1 MSFMR
6 NVCLL
11 AVLFLLSSC
20 SSSKNYFIS
29 SDYEDTVTDK
39 EVLIVPVYREQFTET
54 PKPIFGYL
62 NSSQKAILES
72 ELEAFFNNTLNI
84 PVKIYDDS
92 RSFSSDSFSLE
103 RATLNETEFFILKPQ
118 DEVFSDSGFILF
130 IDEFSFNTQTREVRS
145 SSYAGHG
152 KSIKRILYFETKYSL
167 WDNVNKKIAA
177 YGQFNTSKE
186 VSSEVTEED
195 YASVIRAVLDDIA
208 KSSPLRAKS

>member
-1 MSFMR
+1 MSFTR

-11 AVLFLLSSC
+11 AVLILLSSC

-62 NSSQKAILES
+62 DSSQKAILES
-72 ELEAFFNNTLNI
+72 ELEAFFNNKLNI
-84 PVKIYDDS
+84 PVKIFDDS
-92 RSFSSDSFSLE
+92 RSFSSESFSLE

-118 DEVFSDSGFILF
+118 DEVFSDSGFVLF
-130 IDEFSFNTQTREVRS
+130 IDEFAFNTQTQEVRS

-167 WDNVNKKIAA
+167 WDNENKKIAA

-195 YASVIRAVLDDIA
+195 YASVIRTVLDDIA